1 VTLEVYESVKDIGI
15 WRWRLK
21 AKNGRIVA
29 ASSEAF
35 GSKAN
40 ARRNARMTLI
50 GLQEALGQP

>member
-1 VTLEVYESVKDIGI
+1 MTLEVYESVKGIGI

-35 GSKAN
+35 GSKGN

-50 GLQEALGQP
+50 GLREALR